1 MNTVLLHLTRR
12 VKLAILA
19 ALVVAAVLVTVG
31 TADAAVVN
39 GYVQHTWTGAP
50 VADCSVK
57 VGTVYN
63 DPNGPA
69 QAGADVVCSHFHS
82 HISATVTLW
91 RRVTTSSPWQ
101 AVRTSGWYTAAN
113 NYALTV
119 WTGQYH
125 GGGSALWDEIA
136 TVNVDGYQQS
146 FDVGRFI
153 PYQPYTPLS

>member
-1 MNTVLLHLTRR
+1 MNTALLHLTRR
-12 VKLAILA
+12 VKLAVLA

-39 GYVQHTWTGAP
+39 GYVQHTWTGSPA
-50 VADCSVK
+50 ADCSVK

-63 DPNGPA
+63 GPDGPA
-69 QAGADVVCSHFHS
+69 QAGVDVACSHVHS

-101 AVRTSGWYTAAN
+101 AVRTSGWYTIAN
-113 NYALTV
+113 HYALTV

-125 GGGSALWDEIA
+125 GRRQRPL
-136 TVNVDGYQQS
+136 
-146 FDVGRFI
+146 GRDRNRKRRRI
-153 PYQPYTPLS
+153 PTELRRRPVYPYQPYTPLS